1 MSGGA
6 PIDVPALG
14 PSGEFRAVK
23 RLSVADVSGAG
34 LAEVSLVPPVYVHR
48 AMAALHRAET
58 LPAADRAA
66 LLVKAADL
74 FEHSIIGGLSPA
86 DYQRAVSRAG
96 GVPISSV
103 RDATRSVAQ
112 RVADAVDSAHHA
124 RPAGASADWQHPSTR
139 AGRAVWV
146 RRGSVFAVHAAGNH
160 PGTHSIWPEALA
172 LGYRVAVR
180 PSARDPFTPH
190 RLVSALRAAGF
201 PDDHVVLLPTD
212 HAGADAVLH
221 GADLG
226 MVYGGADVVAKYRGT
241 QVLSQGPGRSKILV
255 TADTDWRRHLD
266 VIVESVADHGGTGC
280 VSTSAVLVEGDP
292 APLAEAIAERLAAL
306 PSLPPEDPGA
316 RLPVQPV
323 QAARAMESYLRTT
336 AAGARA
342 WLGGDGVV
350 DELGDGSAALR
361 PAVFEVDDPTAPQLR
376 SELPFPC
383 VWVAP
388 WTRGAG
394 IAPLR
399 DTLVLTALT
408 QDDELVHR
416 LVDEPTIRNV
426 YLGDR
431 HTHWM
436 ASGVPH
442 DGFLG
447 DFLMWSKGIADIRPR
462 EGRHP

>member
-1 MSGGA
+1 MTGCA
-6 PIDVPALG
+6 PIEIPALG
-14 PSGEFRAVK
+14 PSGEFRAAN
-23 RLSVADVSGAG
+23 RLSVTDVSGAG

-66 LLVKAADL
+66 LLAEAAEL
-74 FEHSIIGGLSPA
+74 FEHATIGGLSPT
-86 DYQRAVSRAG
+86 DYQHAVSRAG

-103 RDATRSVAQ
+103 REANGSVAQ
-112 RVADAVDSAHHA
+112 RVANAFDSAHQA
-124 RPAGASADWQHPSTR
+124 RPRGASTDWRHPSAR

-160 PGTHSIWPEALA
+160 PGTHAIWPEALA

-180 PSARDPFTPH
+180 PSSRDPFTPY
-190 RLVSALRAAGF
+190 RLITALRTAGF
-201 PDDHVVLLPTD
+201 PADHVILLPTD
-212 HAGADAVLH
+212 HVGADAVLR

-226 MVYGGADVVAKYRGT
+226 MVYGGADVVAKYRGS
-241 QVLSQGPGRSKILV
+241 QVLPQGPGRSKILI
-255 TADTDWRRHLD
+255 TADIDWHRHLD
-266 VIVESVADHGGTGC
+266 VIVESISDHGGTGC
-280 VSTSAVLVEGDP
+280 VNTSAVLIEGDP
-292 APLAEAIAERLAAL
+292 GPLAEAIAERLAAM
-306 PSLPPEDPGA
+306 PSLPPEHSKAG
-316 RLPVQPV
+316 LPVQQVP
-323 QAARAMESYLRTT
+323 AARATESYLLKT

-342 WLGGDGVV
+342 WLGGDGIV

-361 PAVFEVDDPTAPQLR
+361 PAVYEVGDPTAPQIGV
-376 SELPFPC
+376 ELPFPC

-388 WTRGAG
+388 WTRTAG
-394 IAPLR
+394 VAALR
-399 DTLVLTALT
+399 HTLVLTVLT
-408 QDDELVHR
+408 RDDELVGR

-447 DFLMWSKGIADIRPR
+447 DFLMWNKGIAVSTM
-462 EGRHP
+462 